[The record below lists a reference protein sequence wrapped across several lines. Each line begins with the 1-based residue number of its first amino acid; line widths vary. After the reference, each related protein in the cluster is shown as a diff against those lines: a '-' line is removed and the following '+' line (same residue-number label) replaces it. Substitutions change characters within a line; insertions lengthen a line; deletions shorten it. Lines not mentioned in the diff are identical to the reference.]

1 MKRIVTILIFFIST
15 ALTASIFPA
24 NAVYNGSDAIG
35 SPLLVNVI
43 KENTDGNRYGS
54 CSGVLIAPRV
64 VVTAAHC
71 VTEDVSGLLAKN
83 VWVAPP
89 GATYK
94 TIVDNEK
101 NFSILEST
109 STLAASRAIYEQYRA
124 ASIKI
129 TSTYS
134 SSGNVV
140 SDNDI
145 AFLVLEKALPLAV
158 DIVIAS
164 DEETQSFIT
173 NKSAVTIYGYGQTV
187 FQDTGVR
194 KPKTASMNFSSL
206 STRVK
211 NSAYLMSTTSSA
223 CPGDS
228 GGPVIVSTPT
238 KLYLVGIITGGDTSS
253 SGPECNSKSGGSFY
267 TLITLVTK
275 YANLVFAATKEA
287 STKEALDAKE
297 AIDTKSKADAEAKL
311 AKESVELAKQAAAK
325 AEASAKEAIDAK
337 AKADA
342 EAKLAKESVE
352 SVKQAAVKA
361 EASAKE
367 AIEAKAKADIEATAA
382 KEAQTLAQAASK
394 SYLEAKVATD
404 EELAKLKTDFASLK
418 AEILVLNSALKSI
431 QAQQRV
437 DAKKLVAIC
446 KVKPRPK
453 GC

>member
-253 SGPECNSKSGGSFY
+253 SGPECNSRSGGSFY

-287 STKEALDAKE
+287 SAKEALDAKE

-325 AEASAKEAIDAK
+325 AEVSAKEAIDAR
-337 AKADA
+337 AKAD
-342 EAKLAKESVE
+342 V
-352 SVKQAAVKA
+352 
-361 EASAKE
+361 
-367 AIEAKAKADIEATAA
+367 EATLA
-382 KEAQTLAQAASK
+382 KEAQTQAQAASK

>member
-1 MKRIVTILIFFIST
+1 MKRIVTVLIFFIST
-15 ALTASIFPA
+15 TLMASILPA

-64 VVTAAHC
+64 VATAAHC

-253 SGPECNSKSGGSFY
+253 SGPECNSRSGGSFY

-275 YANLVFAATKEA
+275 YANLVFAATKDA
-287 STKEALDAKE
+287 SAKEALDAKE

-325 AEASAKEAIDAK
+325 AEVSAKEAIDAR
-337 AKADA
+337 AKAD
-342 EAKLAKESVE
+342 V
-352 SVKQAAVKA
+352 
-361 EASAKE
+361 
-367 AIEAKAKADIEATAA
+367 EATLA
-382 KEAQTLAQAASK
+382 KEAQTQAQAASK

>member
-1 MKRIVTILIFFIST
+1 MKRIVTVLIFFIST
-15 ALTASIFPA
+15 ALMASILPA

-253 SGPECNSKSGGSFY
+253 SGPECNSRSGGSFY

-287 STKEALDAKE
+287 SAKEALDAKE
-297 AIDTKSKADAEAKL
+297 AIDTKS
-311 AKESVELAKQAAAK
+311 
-325 AEASAKEAIDAK
+325 
-337 AKADA
+337 KADA

-382 KEAQTLAQAASK
+382 KEAQTQAQAASK

>member
-1 MKRIVTILIFFIST
+1 MIKRIGTVLVFFIST
-15 ALTASIFPA
+15 ALMVSIVPAS
-24 NAVYNGSDAIG
+24 AVYNGLDAIG

-71 VTEDVSGLLAKN
+71 VTEEVSGLLAKN

-94 TIVDNEK
+94 TIVENEK
-101 NFSILEST
+101 NFSILENT
-109 STLAASRAIYEQYRA
+109 STLAASRAIYEQYLA
-124 ASIKI
+124 ISIKI
-129 TSTYS
+129 TSTYY

-145 AFLVLEKALPLAV
+145 AFLVLNKALPLAV

-173 NKSAVTIYGYGQTV
+173 NKSTVTIYGYGQTV
-187 FQDTGVR
+187 FQDSSVR
-194 KPKTASMNFSSL
+194 KPKKASMNFSSL

-211 NSAYLMSTTSSA
+211 NSAYLTSSTSSA

-228 GGPVIVSTPT
+228 GGPVIVSSPT
-238 KLYLVGIITGGDTSS
+238 KLYLVGIITGGDSSS

-275 YANLVFAATKEA
+275 YANLVFASTMEA
-287 STKEALDAKE
+287 NAKEALDAK
-297 AIDTKSKADAEAKL
+297 AKADVEAKL
-311 AKESVELAKQAAAK
+311 AQESIELAKQRQAK
-325 AEASAKEAIDAK
+325 AEADASAALDAKLKADLEAKSAAQADVKAALDAKLKADLEAKSAAQAQAQAEDDAK
-337 AKADA
+337 AA
-342 EAKLAKESVE
+342 L
-352 SVKQAAVKA
+352 
-361 EASAKE
+361 
-367 AIEAKAKADIEATAA
+367 
-382 KEAQTLAQAASK
+382 EAQTRAEAMASA
-394 SYLEAKVATD
+394 YLEARGVA
-404 EELAKLKTDFASLK
+404 EAELAKLKIDFASLK
-418 AEILVLNSALKSI
+418 AEILALNNSLKSI
-431 QAQQRV
+431 QLQNTLT
-437 DAKKLVAIC
+437 AKKLAAIC
-446 KVKPRPK
+446 KLKPKPK

>member
-1 MKRIVTILIFFIST
+1 MKRIVTVLIFFIST
-15 ALTASIFPA
+15 TLMASILPA

-253 SGPECNSKSGGSFY
+253 SGPECNSRSGGSFY

-287 STKEALDAKE
+287 SAKEALDAKE
-297 AIDTKSKADAEAKL
+297 AIDTKS
-311 AKESVELAKQAAAK
+311 
-325 AEASAKEAIDAK
+325 
-337 AKADA
+337 KADA

-382 KEAQTLAQAASK
+382 KEAQTQAQAASK

>member
-64 VVTAAHC
+64 VATAAHC

-253 SGPECNSKSGGSFY
+253 SGPECNSRSGGSFY

-287 STKEALDAKE
+287 SAKEALDAKE

-325 AEASAKEAIDAK
+325 AEVSAKEAIDAR
-337 AKADA
+337 AKAD
-342 EAKLAKESVE
+342 V
-352 SVKQAAVKA
+352 
-361 EASAKE
+361 
-367 AIEAKAKADIEATAA
+367 EATLA
-382 KEAQTLAQAASK
+382 KEAQTQAQAASK

>member
-1 MKRIVTILIFFIST
+1 MKRIVTVLIFFIST
-15 ALTASIFPA
+15 ALTASILPA

-71 VTEDVSGLLAKN
+71 VTEEVSGLLAKN

-94 TIVDNEK
+94 TIVENEK
-101 NFSILEST
+101 NFSILENT

-129 TSTYS
+129 TSTYY

-140 SDNDI
+140 SDYDI
-145 AFLVLEKALPLAV
+145 AFLVLDKALPLAV

-253 SGPECNSKSGGSFY
+253 SGPECNSRSGGSFY

-287 STKEALDAKE
+287 STKEALDAK
-297 AIDTKSKADAEAKL
+297 
-311 AKESVELAKQAAAK
+311 AK
-325 AEASAKEAIDAK
+325 AEASAKEALDAK
-337 AKADA
+337 AKA
-342 EAKLAKESVE
+342 EASAKEALDT
-352 SVKQAAVKA
+352 KAKA
-361 EASAKE
+361 EASTKE
-367 AIEAKAKADIEATAA
+367 AIEAKAKADIEATLA
-382 KEAQTLAQAASK
+382 KEAQTQAEASAT

>member
-1 MKRIVTILIFFIST
+1 MKRIVTGLIFFIFT
-15 ALTASIFPA
+15 TLTASILPA

-71 VTEDVSGLLAKN
+71 VTEEVSGLLAKN

-101 NFSILEST
+101 NFSILENT

-129 TSTYS
+129 TSTYY

-145 AFLVLEKALPLAV
+145 AFLVLDKALPLAV

-211 NSAYLMSTTSSA
+211 NSAYLTSTTSSA

-253 SGPECNSKSGGSFY
+253 SGPECNSRSGGSFY

-275 YANLVFAATKEA
+275 YANLVFASTKEA
-287 STKEALDAKE
+287 SAKEALDAKE

-311 AKESVELAKQAAAK
+311 AKESVE
-325 AEASAKEAIDAK
+325 SA
-337 AKADA
+337 
-342 EAKLAKESVE
+342 
-352 SVKQAAVKA
+352 KQAAVKA
-361 EASAKE
+361 EASTKE
-367 AIEAKAKADIEATAA
+367 AIEAKAKADIEATVA
-382 KEAQTLAQAASK
+382 KEAQTQAQAASK

-418 AEILVLNSALKSI
+418 AEILVLNTALKSI

>member
-253 SGPECNSKSGGSFY
+253 SGPECNSRSGGSFY

-287 STKEALDAKE
+287 SAKE
-297 AIDTKSKADAEAKL
+297 AIE
-311 AKESVELAKQAAAK
+311 
-325 AEASAKEAIDAK
+325 AK

-382 KEAQTLAQAASK
+382 KEAQTQAQAASK
-394 SYLEAKVATD
+394 SYLKAKVATD

>member
-15 ALTASIFPA
+15 ALMASILPA

-211 NSAYLMSTTSSA
+211 NSAYLTSTTSSA

-253 SGPECNSKSGGSFY
+253 SGPECNSRSGGSFY

-287 STKEALDAKE
+287 SAKEALDAKE

-311 AKESVELAKQAAAK
+311 AKESVE
-325 AEASAKEAIDAK
+325 SA
-337 AKADA
+337 
-342 EAKLAKESVE
+342 
-352 SVKQAAVKA
+352 KQAAVKA

-367 AIEAKAKADIEATAA
+367 AIEAKAKADIEATLA
-382 KEAQTLAQAASK
+382 KEAQTQAQAASK